1 MFRQAIT
8 MLVAFAVTLFTLN
21 PSIDAQSGW
30 PTVSQ
35 SQPPQYP
42 GLSQNNT
49 DQPPDGSPNYPDAGT
64 EPQSNPQ
71 QDTAAD
77 QQHAIA
83 RLSIVQG
90 DVNIKRG
97 GNGQFTAAV
106 VNAPISAQDQLQ
118 TSGGSRAEVELDA
131 SNLVRLA
138 P

>member
-35 SQPPQYP
+35 FDPAQYP
-42 GLSQNNT
+42 AVSQNA
-49 DQPPDGSPNYPDAGT
+49 DQPPPSGADPNAGP

-71 QDTAAD
+71 QDAAAD

-83 RLSIVQG
+83 RLSIVLG
-90 DVNIKRG
+90 DVNVKRG
-97 GNGQFTAAV
+97 DDGQFTAAAII
-106 VNAPISAQDQLQ
+106 APLSAQDQLQ

-131 SNLVRLA
+131 ANLLRLA
-138 P
+138 PD